1 MLSIIIPVFNQLN
14 YTKQIVKDLS
24 LLPIDGEV
32 IIVNNGSTDGTK
44 DFLDLLQPTFKSI
57 SLESNLGFAKAC
69 NIGYKHSTYNKVC
82 FLNNDV
88 RLNKGGNLFYSI
100 VEAINNYP
108 NSILGPT
115 GGFIDSNYCFVY
127 ETDKPKPINYISG
140 WCLFSNKTNFEQLR
154 IDLNNE
160 NGPFWEGNLAY
171 FEDTYMGF
179 QAKKLGID
187 LTLSP
192 VPAKHIG
199 KVTSKTLNISK
210 LYTEAKQNFMLKIK
224 GL

>member
-1 MLSIIIPVFNQLN
+1 VLSIIIPVFNQLN

-24 LLPIDGEV
+24 LLPIQGEV
-32 IIVNNGSTDGTK
+32 IIVDNGSTDKTK
-44 DFLDLLQPTFKSI
+44 EFLSVLQPPFKSI
-57 SLESNLGFAKAC
+57 SLDSNLGFAKAC
-69 NIGYKHSTYNKVC
+69 NIGYKHSTYNNVC

-88 RLNKGGNLFYSI
+88 RLNKGDLFQSI
-100 VEAINNYP
+100 VEAIKNHP

-127 ETDKPKPINYISG
+127 ETDKQKPINYISG

-179 QAKKLGID
+179 QAKKLGMD
-187 LTLSP
+187 LTLVS

-199 KVTSKTLNISK
+199 KVTSKTLDISK
-210 LYTEAKQNFMLKIK
+210 LYTEAKQNFLLKIK
-224 GL
+224 DI